1 MNSVYF
7 LTYNMGGGDDCDTW
21 MWTDEDERKRFDCS
35 KLEYTYMLKIWTP
48 ILFFKTH
55 TITQLEES

>member
-7 LTYNMGGGDDCDTW
+7 LAYSIGGGDDRDTW
-21 MWTDEDERKRFDCS
+21 MWTDVDVRKRFDCS
-35 KLEYTYMLKIWTP
+35 KLESTYMLKIWTP

-55 TITQLEES
+55 IT

>member
-7 LTYNMGGGDDCDTW
+7 LAYSIGGGDDRDTW
-21 MWTDEDERKRFDCS
+21 MWTDVDVRKRFDCS

-55 TITQLEES
+55 IT